1 MRDRKGT
8 NDLANGA
15 VRYGAYD
22 AAGNPLRQVWLR
34 LEDEPLAEETPLVKA
49 NLLTDETA
57 ALLWTAG
64 DAPADPTI
72 NDALD
77 KLSTPQYKIGDL
89 LVTVRELAAPWNA
102 CDGSAFSQTDYPE
115 LYNQLGGDTLP
126 NVSYSDDTVTY
137 IKMAND

>member
-1 MRDRKGT
+1 MTDRQPT
-8 NDLANGA
+8 QVLTNGA
-15 VRYGAYD
+15 IRYGIYRADGTLDHYEY
-22 AAGNPLRQVWLR
+22 LR
-34 LEDEPLAEETPLVKA
+34 LEDEPLAEGTPLVKA

-72 NDALD
+72 NDALG

>member
-15 VRYGAYD
+15 VCYGAYD
-22 AAGNPLRQVWLR
+22 AAGNLLRQVWLR
-34 LEDEPLAEETPLVKA
+34 LEDEPLAEGTPLVKA

-89 LVTVRELAAPWNA
+89 LVTVRDLAAPWHA
-102 CDGSAFSQTDYPE
+102 CDGSDYPE
-115 LYNQLGGDTLP
+115 LYNQLGGNTLP

>member
-1 MRDRKGT
+1 MTDRQPT
-8 NDLANGA
+8 QVLANGA
-15 VRYGAYD
+15 IRYGIYRADGTLDHYEYLRRED
-22 AAGNPLRQVWLR
+22 APTV
-34 LEDEPLAEETPLVKA
+34 EETLLVKA

-57 ALLWTAG
+57 ALLWTAD

-77 KLSTPQYKIGDL
+77 NLSTPQYKIGDL
-89 LVTVRELAAPWNA
+89 LVTVRELAAPWHA
-102 CDGSAFSQTDYPE
+102 CDGSAFSQTEYPE

>member
-1 MRDRKGT
+1 MTDRQPT
-8 NDLANGA
+8 QVLANGA
-15 VRYGAYD
+15 IRYGIYRADGTLDHYEYLRRED
-22 AAGNPLRQVWLR
+22 APTVEG
-34 LEDEPLAEETPLVKA
+34 TPLSKA

-57 ALLWTAG
+57 ALLWTAD

-89 LVTVRELAAPWNA
+89 LVTVRELAAPWHA
-102 CDGSAFSQTDYPE
+102 CDGSAFSQTEYPE

>member
-89 LVTVRELAAPWNA
+89 LVTVRELAAPWHA
-102 CDGSAFSQTDYPE
+102 CDGSAFSKTDYPE